1 MTLKLDVRAY
11 EAVMEAI
18 RELAERAENGAVI
31 VVEGLRDVM
40 ALRRLGVRGRIVTSS
55 NRPNVEVVDSVGCG
69 DVIIM
74 TDWDRRGEKLK
85 DDLVSM
91 FKSVGVV
98 PDVEIRRRIFS
109 MVGRITTEVEDLP
122 RLLEVI
128 E

>member
-1 MTLKLDVRAY
+1 LKLDVRAY

-40 ALRRLGVRGRIVTSS
+40 ANRRLGVRGRIVTSS